1 MSVVGI
7 DLGNLQTVIA
17 VARNRG
23 IDVICNEVSNRAT
36 PSIVSFGSKQR
47 FLGEAAKTQEISNA
61 KNTIVSLKRLIG
73 RTNEDPEVQE
83 IEKNFIMAE
92 LADANGQAGVKVN
105 YLGEETVFSNVQL
118 LAMYL
123 NKIKDIT
130 AVELKGPVSDCV
142 IAVPGWFTEVQRRA
156 VLAAAEMVG
165 LNPLRIVNDLT
176 AAALGYGITKLDLP
190 EDKPRNVAFV
200 DIGHS
205 SYSCQVV
212 SFLKGQLTVRGSAY
226 DEHFGGREFD
236 AVIVEKLAEQFKEKY
251 KIDVYTNKKA
261 LLRLRVAAERCKKI
275 LSANPQAPVNIESIM
290 DDRDVST
297 LVNRDEFEEW
307 AAHLFTRTETV
318 LAKALESAGM
328 KAEEIDYVEMVGG
341 TTRIPAI
348 KATISKFF
356 GKDISTTLNQDEA
369 VARGAALQCAMLSPV
384 FKVREFRV
392 NDICSYPIKLT
403 WEATP
408 EEEETEIVC
417 FDNNNSIPST
427 KILTFFRREPFTL
440 QAVYA
445 KPDELP
451 RGINPW
457 IGQYTIKNVQPVN
470 GEPAQIKVKVRL
482 NIHGIFTVESAY
494 TVEEKMVDEE
504 SKNKDGETEVKKVKK
519 LVKTADLPVS
529 TGNTAISK
537 EIINEYTEKESQMYA
552 NDKLIAATEAAK
564 NSLEEYGYEMRDKII
579 GPLSDYIDPS
589 VKDKFADDLNAVVD
603 WIYDEGYD
611 APKSVYV
618 EKLDA
623 LKKIGNPVVE
633 RYREAEERPHAE
645 RSLRDTMQ
653 RLTQE
658 ALSNDEK
665 YSHIPAHEKQ
675 DIVERCE
682 RAGRWMDEQKA
693 KQEKM
698 AKHETPVLF
707 SRDIKKEEEAI
718 IFFANPILN
727 KPKPAPKPEE
737 QPAAAGDA
745 ENNADADTPMDDN
758 QENKEDDKDNKKK
771 DDMDID

>member
-7 DLGNLQTVIA
+7 DLGNLQAVIA

-36 PSIVSFGSKQR
+36 PNIVSFGPKQR
-47 FLGEAAKTQEISNA
+47 YLGEAAKTQEISNA
-61 KNTIVSLKRLIG
+61 KNTIVSLKRLAG
-73 RTNEDPEVQE
+73 RTFDDPEVQE
-83 IEKNFIMAE
+83 IEKNFIMSE
-92 LADANGQAGVKVN
+92 LADADGQAGVKVN

-118 LAMYL
+118 IAMYL
-123 NKIKDIT
+123 NKLKDIT
-130 AVELKGPVSDCV
+130 AVEIKGPVSDCV
-142 IAVPGWFTEVQRRA
+142 ISVPGWFTEVQRRA
-156 VLAAAEMVG
+156 VLTAAEMVG
-165 LNPLRIVNDLT
+165 LNCLRLVNDLT
-176 AAALGYGITKLDLP
+176 AAALGYGITKTDLP
-190 EDKPRNVAFV
+190 EEKPRNVAFV

-212 SFLKGQLTVRGSAY
+212 SFIKGQLTVRGAAY
-226 DEHFGGREFD
+226 DEHFGGRDFD
-236 AVIVEKLAEQFKEKY
+236 NVIVEKLAEQFKEKY

-297 LVNRDEFEEW
+297 LVNREEFEQW
-307 AAHLFTRTETV
+307 ASHLFTRTETT
-318 LAKALESAGM
+318 LAKALENAGM
-328 KAEEIDYVEMVGG
+328 KTDEIDYVEMVGG
-341 TTRIPAI
+341 STRIPAI
-348 KATISKFF
+348 KTTISKFF
-356 GKDISTTLNQDEA
+356 NKDISTTLNQDEA

-384 FKVREFRV
+384 FKVRDFRV
-392 NDICSYPIKLT
+392 NDICSYPIKLA

-408 EEEETEIVC
+408 EEEETEIVA

-427 KILTFFRREPFTL
+427 KILTFYRREPFSL
-440 QAVYA
+440 QATYA
-445 KPDELP
+445 NPEGLP

-457 IGQYTIKNVQPVN
+457 IGQYTIKNVEPVN

-482 NIHGIFTVESAY
+482 NIHGIFSVESAY

-504 SKNKDGETEVKKVKK
+504 TKNKDGEKEIKKVKK
-519 LVKTADLPVS
+519 LVKTGDLPVV
-529 TGNTAISK
+529 TGNTSISK
-537 EIINEYTEKESQMYA
+537 ELINKYTEKESQMYA

-564 NSLEEYGYEMRDKII
+564 NSLEEYGYEMRDKIL
-579 GPLSDYIDPS
+579 GPLAEYIDPS
-589 VKDKFADDLNAVVD
+589 IKDKFAEDLNAIVD

-611 APKSVYV
+611 ETKSVYV
-618 EKLDA
+618 EKLEA

-645 RSLRDTMQ
+645 RSLRDTMD
-653 RLTQE
+653 RLTKE

-682 RAGRWMDEQKA
+682 RAGRWMDEQNA
-693 KQEKM
+693 KQ
-698 AKHETPVLF
+698 AKISKCETPVLF

-718 IFFANPILN
+718 IYFANPILN
-727 KPKPAPKPEE
+727 KPKPAPKVEE
-737 QPAAAGDA
+737 PAATNSPA
-745 ENNADADTPMDDN
+745 ADADTPMDDT
-758 QENKEDDKDNKKK
+758 QDNKKDEK
-771 DDMDID
+771 KEDMDID